1 MVKKMKNYNFFL
13 LSVLIFMLFLIFD
26 WLNFKRIDIDYIKI
40 TLFSLVVVLAFILL
54 KEKITK

>member
-1 MVKKMKNYNFFL
+1 MKNYNFFL
-13 LSVLIFMLFLIFD
+13 LSVLIFILFLIFD

-54 KEKITK
+54 KEKFTK